1 MLLCDLTLPTPEENL
16 ACDEAL
22 LDLCEAGGGGNMLRF
37 WEPSTYFVVLGYANG
52 AAREANL
59 DFCRQH
65 TIPVLR
71 RCSGGGTVLQGP
83 GCLNYSLFLKFER
96 AGPLYSIG
104 STNDFVLGRLGDML
118 RPALGAPVQ
127 KEGHTDLAIGGLKF
141 CGNAQRRRQSWL
153 LFHGSFLLQ
162 LDMGMVQQTLPS
174 PSKQPDYRN
183 NRSHSDFLM
192 NLEVPSRGIKSA
204 LVKGWVASESFN
216 RVPLERIQELVR
228 KKYSRQEWNLKF
240 P

>member
-22 LDLCEAGGGGNMLRF
+22 LDLCEAGSGGNLLRF
-37 WEPSTYFVVLGYANG
+37 WEPSTYFVVLGYANA

-83 GCLNYSLFLKFER
+83 GCLNYSLFLKVEES
-96 AGPLYSIG
+96 GPLAGISG
-104 STNDFVLGRLGDML
+104 TNEFILEQLSKIL
-118 RPALGAPVQ
+118 APILAAPVQ
-127 KEGHTDLAIGGLKF
+127 KEGQTDLAIRGLKF
-141 CGNAQRRRQSWL
+141 CGNAQRRRHRWL

-162 LDMGMVQQTLPS
+162 LDMGMMQQTLPL
-174 PSKQPDYRN
+174 PSKQPDYRS

-192 NLEVPSRGIKSA
+192 NLNLPGQVIKSA
-204 LVKGWVASESFN
+204 MTKGWEASEEFAN
-216 RVPLERIQELVR
+216 VPFERIEQLVQE
-228 KKYSRQEWNLKF
+228 KYSRTEWNLKF
-240 P
+240 M